1 MKNIRLGRTDL
12 TVSEICLGSMTW
24 GSQDSEGEGH
34 AQLDHATSAR
44 GINFIDTAEM
54 YPVNPVAKE
63 TAGRTE
69 EIIGTWL
76 AKRGKRDDLVIA
88 TKAAS
93 FGGKAVRD
101 GAPVT
106 AETLREA
113 VEGSLKRLQTEY
125 IDLYQIH
132 WPNRGSYH
140 FRQTWNFDPSKQN
153 REETLA
159 NMAECLEALEA
170 MRKEGKIRHFGLSN
184 ETAWGT
190 AQWLRLAEEGHG
202 PRVATMQNEYSLLCR
217 LYDLDMAELSVNED
231 VTLLAYSALGAGLL
245 GGQYKGGT
253 VIPEGSR
260 RSKVPDL
267 GGRVTPRVWAAVEA
281 YRAIAQDAGLDP
293 VTMAIA
299 FTMQRPFKC
308 VPIIGGRSIAQLDP
322 AINAA
327 GVVLDDQV
335 KAKIS
340 AAYRVH
346 AMPF

>member
-1 MKNIRLGRTDL
+1 MPPVLACAGGRSAGAVSLTD
-12 TVSEICLGSMTW
+12 
-24 GSQDSEGEGH
+24 D
-34 AQLDHATSAR
+34 
-44 GINFIDTAEM
+44 
-54 YPVNPVAKE
+54 
-63 TAGRTE
+63 
-69 EIIGTWL
+69 
-76 AKRGKRDDLVIA
+76 
-88 TKAAS
+88 
-93 FGGKAVRD
+93 
-101 GAPVT
+101 
-106 AETLREA
+106 
-113 VEGSLKRLQTEY
+113 SLKRRKVALIGGAADAEGLLLLSPTHY
-125 IDLYQIH
+125 L
-132 WPNRGSYH
+132 
-140 FRQTWNFDPSKQN
+140 RQALDPVADI
-153 REETLA
+153 LGGIVA
-159 NMAECLEALEA
+159 
-170 MRKEGKIRHFGLSN
+170 
-184 ETAWGT
+184 
-190 AQWLRLAEEGHG
+190 HG

-340 AAYRVH
+340 AAYRAH
-346 AMPF
+346 PMPF